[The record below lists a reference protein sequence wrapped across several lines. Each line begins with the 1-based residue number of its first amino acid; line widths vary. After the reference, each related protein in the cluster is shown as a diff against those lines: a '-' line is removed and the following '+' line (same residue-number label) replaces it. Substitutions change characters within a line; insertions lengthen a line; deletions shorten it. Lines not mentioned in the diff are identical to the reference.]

1 MVAMGSGFGVM
12 VSAVVV
18 LGQDTPVF
26 LGEDIM
32 AWMVLAI
39 GAAMAVGNLLAI
51 VRPPDDR
58 RSDDDLERAPV
69 ARSIVFIVVGVV
81 AALWALGS
89 LIIG

>member
-1 MVAMGSGFGVM
+1 MDTGAVEVGRMVAS
-12 VSAVVV
+12 VV
-18 LGQDTPVF
+18 LAQDTPVF

-39 GAAMAVGNLLAI
+39 GGAMAVGNLLAI

-58 RSDDDLERAPV
+58 RNDDDLERAPV

-81 AALWALGS
+81 AAVWALGS
-89 LIIG
+89 LILG